1 MSTSL
6 FEDETQDFEKVWDE
20 ALLLSDKNILQ
31 TCFKMQDRII
41 LKKRFKGISSLL
53 TIHRKLVKIT

>member
-31 TCFKMQDRII
+31 TCFKKQDRII